1 MSQSMPRLCSAP
13 IFLSASTVVAALAHV
28 YVLLG
33 WNSYLPPKDALRNGK
48 IAAMAAL

>member
-1 MSQSMPRLCSAP
+1 LNSTDDEPVNAKVVLCA
-13 IFLSASTVVAALAHV
+13 
-28 YVLLG
+28 VLLG